1 MYNLYWVK
9 AHSSELLWKSQCHLF
24 LVSQV
29 LLYTIQMHLKNLAK
43 VTRKIKTYVS
53 ILQTLKKLHKK
64 HQSSIK
70 GKQVAI

>member
-1 MYNLYWVK
+1 
-9 AHSSELLWKSQCHLF
+9 
-24 LVSQV
+24 
-29 LLYTIQMHLKNLAK
+29 MHLKNLAK